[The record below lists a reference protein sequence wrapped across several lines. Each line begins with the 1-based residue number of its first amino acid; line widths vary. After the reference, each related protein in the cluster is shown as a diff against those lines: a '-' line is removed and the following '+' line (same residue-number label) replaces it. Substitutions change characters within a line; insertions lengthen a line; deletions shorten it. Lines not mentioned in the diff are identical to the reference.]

1 MPGPRKVAFICTGNA
16 CRSQMAEALLRHLGG
31 DRFKAASAGVSPAFV
46 ISKVASETMRRMGV
60 SMEGQFSK
68 GWDALADDP
77 PEIVITVCDHAANQ
91 PCPSYA
97 GGLATA
103 HWSLPDPSFYEG
115 SDEQRLAFA
124 RFVAEKL
131 KATIEQF
138 VALPIEDMTPEQ
150 VRARLQHLAPD
161 TSGFQPPSV

>member
-1 MPGPRKVAFICTGNA
+1 MPAPYTVAFICTGNS
-16 CRSQMAEALLRHLGG
+16 CRSQMAEALLRQIGG
-31 DRFKAASAGVSPAFV
+31 DRFKAVSAGVSPAMV
-46 ISKVASETMRRMGV
+46 ISSVAAETMRRMGV
-60 SMEGQFSK
+60 SMAGQFSK

-77 PEIVITVCDHAANQ
+77 PEIVITVCEYAASQ

-103 HWSLPDPSFYEG
+103 HWSLPDPSFFEG
-115 SDEQRLAFA
+115 TDEQRLAFA

-131 KATIEQF
+131 KAALEQF

-150 VRARLQHLAPD
+150 VRDKLQGLAPNA
-161 TSGFQPPSV
+161 TGFQPV